1 MCTRIGCVSNWDTEY
16 VPECPACMFQF
27 GRVGKADHLEQI
39 KPVLETRWSIFEAH
53 ITDTKAKLQATEAEL
68 QVKVAL
74 LTDTKAKLQATEAEL
89 QVKVAMLHKIQT
101 CFQTIPE

>member
-1 MCTRIGCVSNWDTEY
+1 
-16 VPECPACMFQF
+16 MFRF
-27 GRVGKADHLEQI
+27 GQVGKADYIAQI
-39 KPVLETRWSIFEAH
+39 KPQLETRWSILEAH
-53 ITDTKAKLQATEAEL
+53 TKATEAN
-68 QVKVAL
+68 